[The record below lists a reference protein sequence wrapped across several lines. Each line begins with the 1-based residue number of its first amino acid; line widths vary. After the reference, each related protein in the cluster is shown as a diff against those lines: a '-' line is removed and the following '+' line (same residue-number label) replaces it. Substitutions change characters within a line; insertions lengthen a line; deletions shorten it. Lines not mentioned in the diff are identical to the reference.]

1 MKTAIVALAF
11 FASLS
16 CAALTAY
23 APYVNQR
30 FSFAVEYPSNLLFPR
45 GESGNGDG
53 QVFATKQ
60 ADAKL
65 TVYGGWR
72 GEGLDFPCNALDTAK
87 NFTGANI
94 TYKWQKGAASVASGS
109 FTESKIFYVKNISAK
124 DKCITLML
132 EYPAARRAT
141 FDPLV
146 ARIASSL
153 RS

>member
-1 MKTAIVALAF
+1 MKTAIAVLAF
-11 FASLS
+11 FTSLT
-16 CAALTAY
+16 CIAQTTY

-30 FSFAVEYPSNLLFPR
+30 FAFAVEYPSNLLIPR

-60 ADAKL
+60 DDAKL

-72 GEGLDFPCNALDTAK
+72 GEGLDFPCNALDTAT
-87 NFTGANI
+87 NFAGAKI
-94 TYKWQKGAASVASGS
+94 TYKWKKGEASVASGT
-109 FTESKIFYVKNISAK
+109 FNDGKIFYVKNISGK
-124 DKCITLML
+124 DKCTTLML

-146 ARIASSL
+146 AHIASSL